1 MEVVVFWGNGCQYQ
15 HPGLYLC
22 SQLTQNNSWTGTN
35 LLDLK
40 ILEALPCSLWNSQCL
55 PESTHLLAQQGLHLV
70 FQSYPPLWRDMAT
83 YSFTPLHMVSTTKTF
98 LDSVWIRWPLWKV
111 TAHSTSQGSQ
121 PTIAS
126 IITEYFKKKEPFI
139 YEKPNLFAPLWETCL
154 PLTISTQ
161 DVKHR
166 KQDLSNMEH
175 SYTYEDLWKRF
186 LVDILVLLF
195 QGKLP
200 FHELAQSAQVIYTTR
215 QCDLDFLGIQRQ
227 VVDQR

>member
-15 HPGLYLC
+15 HPCLYLC

-40 ILEALPCSLWNSQCL
+40 ILEALPCSLWNSQHL
-55 PESTHLLAQQGLHLV
+55 PESTHLLAQQGFYLV
-70 FQSYPPLWRDMAT
+70 FQSYPPLRRDMAT

-111 TAHSTSQGSQ
+111 TAHSTSQDAQ
-121 PTIAS
+121 PTITS
-126 IITEYFKKKEPFI
+126 LITEYFKKKEPFV

-161 DVKHR
+161 DGEAQKAR
-166 KQDLSNMEH
+166 LIKYGTQL
-175 SYTYEDLWKRF
+175 YEDLWRRF